1 MFLLPGQS
9 LCHSRNLSS
18 YETRSREAAKAAQ
31 TAGQAGQENNKDKGT
46 FKMYS
51 LLNTSPVSNEHTNND
66 ASSSPQH
73 HSVSFLLDTIKE
85 DDHNDSLNQQFS
97 TGLQF
102 VQHDINYDLAQ
113 HAVLSPDLVLLDT
126 QSSINIFK
134 NPPILRTS
142 VQPGFQCIPS
152 ATGVTKIAT
161 LKQCFLA
168 LEKFGL
174 IQIPLPTF
182 CALPT
187 LRIHFPSR
195 TYRPSVHSEFML
207 HLISSSILQEYHQNS
222 TSILHLVL
230 LQMYSET

>member
-85 DDHNDSLNQQFS
+85 DGHNDSLNQQFS

-134 NPPILRTS
+134 NPSYIARLPMHTFSNRGHQDSHLEAMLPGIGKVWFNPNSLANILCFADVEDTFPITYIQAKRTFR
-142 VQPGFQCIPS
+142 VH
-152 ATGVTKIAT
+152 VTPDK
-161 LKQCFLA
+161 FLNFTRISPK
-168 LEKFGL
+168 LY
-174 IQIPLPTF
+174 IYTPPCPTPDVF
-182 CALPT
+182 
-187 LRIHFPSR
+187 
-195 TYRPSVHSEFML
+195 
-207 HLISSSILQEYHQNS
+207 
-222 TSILHLVL
+222 
-230 LQMYSET
+230 